1 MKNVIEIILLFNNV
15 FVFQV
20 ALNIIQNVKECQKRS
35 DLPKMERNYLD
46 EITLINKNNKFLDL

>member
-20 ALNIIQNVKECQKRS
+20 ALNIIQNVKECRKRS